1 MDKMESRKMFCVLTF
16 QFYSN
21 IITITI
27 INILPIKKEGSI
39 MNCVEVKEGIYFVG
53 AVDWNVRSFHGYS
66 TNRGATY
73 NAYLIIDEKITLVDT
88 VKAPFA
94 GELMKRISS
103 IIDPEKIDY
112 IVSNHVEMDH
122 SSAIPEVMKVAKN
135 ATIVTSDPFG
145 LKGLQ
150 AHYGTGYKYL
160 GVKAGDTL
168 SLGKRSLTFVAT
180 PMLHWPDNM
189 VAYCKEEK
197 ILFSND
203 AFGQHFASSKHF
215 DVEVNLQEVF
225 QEAKK
230 YYANILMLY
239 GKQAAKALEIVR
251 SLELEMIA
259 PSHGIIWTKYVED
272 ILAKYEEFATG
283 EPKEKAV
290 IVYDSMW
297 HSTEKMALSIVEGF
311 ARQGVIA
318 KLYDLKENHVSD
330 IMTEVLDAKYIAV
343 GSPTLNNNMMP
354 TVAGFLC
361 YMEGLN
367 PQDKKV
373 FAFGSYGWGGQ
384 GVMKI
389 HDKLKEMGCDMI
401 SEPIKTTYIPDCD
414 TLHDIEEKVVQL
426 VK

>member
-1 MDKMESRKMFCVLTF
+1 
-16 QFYSN
+16 
-21 IITITI
+21 
-27 INILPIKKEGSI
+27 
-39 MNCVEVKEGIYFVG
+39 MNCVEVKKGIYFVG

-73 NAYLIIDEKITLVDT
+73 NAYLIIDEKVALIDT

-94 GELMKRISS
+94 GELIRRISE

-135 ATIVTSDPFG
+135 ATIVTSAPSG

-150 AHYGTGYKYL
+150 AHYGSDYNYMA
-160 GVKAGDTL
+160 VKAGETL
-168 SLGKRSLTFVAT
+168 SLGSRSLTFVAT

-189 VAYCKEEK
+189 VTYCPEEK

-215 DVEVNLQEVF
+215 DVEVNLEEVY

-251 SLELEMIA
+251 TLDLEVIC
-259 PSHGIIWTKYVED
+259 PSHGVIWTKHIPE
-272 ILAKYEEFATG
+272 ILDKYEEFATG
-283 EPKEKAV
+283 KPKNKAL

-297 HSTEKMALSIVEGF
+297 HSTEKMAHAILEGF
-311 ARQGVIA
+311 AKKGVET
-318 KLYDLKENHVSD
+318 KLYDLKGNHSSD

-343 GSPTLNNNMMP
+343 GSPTLNNTMMP

-361 YMEGLN
+361 YMEGLH
-367 PQDKKV
+367 PEDKKA

-384 GVMKI
+384 GVTKI
-389 HDKLKEMGCDMI
+389 QDKLNEIGLDVICD
-401 SEPIKTTYIPDCD
+401 PIKTTYIPSEE
-414 TLHDIEEKVVQL
+414 TLNEIESKVESLVQ
-426 VK
+426 